1 MPSSTS
7 SLKSPATQGQRAGAG
22 MLPHNSRRPTFGH
35 FTPPSSETAQALKRP
50 LHTRGPAPGARAA
63 MRLNLIPFNPAARV
77 DTPKLRQQEITPL
90 DAEQARRFLQAAS
103 CEKFEA
109 LYVLS
114 LTVGLRC
121 GEALGLK
128 WSDIDLDAGT
138 LRVVRQLQRIRE
150 GGGLVFMEPK
160 NASRRTVDLPQ
171 RAVEALRSH
180 RHTQVEEE
188 AKGHRLRGFWARV
201 RDGQGHAPRRSE
213 HNQPSFQAPA
223 QARRTPLHPLA
234 RSEAHLLHD
243 LARLRHAP
251 DVRPAPRRSRLD
263 TAATR
268 PILPLD
274 ALHVPKYCRRD
285 G

>member
-1 MPSSTS
+1 
-7 SLKSPATQGQRAGAG
+7 
-22 MLPHNSRRPTFGH
+22 
-35 FTPPSSETAQALKRP
+35 
-50 LHTRGPAPGARAA
+50 

-180 RHTQVEEE
+180 RHTQVEEKLRVTGYE
-188 AKGHRLRGFWARV
+188 DSGLVFATGKG
-201 RDGQGHAPRRSE
+201 
-213 HNQPSFQAPA
+213 
-223 QARRTPLHPLA
+223 T
-234 RSEAHLLHD
+234 
-243 LARLRHAP
+243 
-251 DVRPAPRRSRLD
+251 
-263 TAATR
+263 
-268 PILPLD
+268 PLD
-274 ALHVPKYCRRD
+274 AQNIINRHFKPLLKRAELPSIRWHDLRHTCFTILLARGMHPKYVQHLAGHASIQLTLDRYSHWMPSMGRNTAD
-285 G
+285 GMDEALG